1 MGQMKTF
8 KEFLKEEFP
17 PFALPDYPMQRT
29 DIKYLDGSWAVGEE
43 DKAFDYDA
51 SKSGEE
57 NMDDIEKEV
66 QKKTFTHFI
75 SEQKEKSATFTFG
88 RFNPPTTGHE
98 KLVKKLASVGRGTDV
113 LLFSSHSN
121 DKRKNPLTHKD
132 KVKYLKKFFGRMV
145 VDANVRNVFEIA
157 NFLHEKG
164 YRNVNMVVGS
174 DRIKEFDML
183 LNKYNGV
190 KAKHGYYKFKNINI
204 ISAGERDPD
213 ADDVSGMSASKMR
226 EFAEKG
232 DFEGFKDGVPSKG
245 KNLAKKLYDDI
256 RKGMGINEG
265 NLPEYMIEDLI
276 TEGVYDPG
284 IFKAVFLMGGPGSGK
299 STVVDQLSLK
309 ALGLKMV
316 NTDKAFENGLKKA
329 GLSLDLRGAD
339 FDKVDPIRARAK
351 KITGKNMD
359 AYIRGRLGMIFDTTA
374 ANKNKIVSYKKL
386 LDKLGYEYKMVFVS
400 TSLQNAQKRNDMR
413 ARKLPAEIVQGDWEK
428 ARKNADEFKKLFG
441 RDFVEITNDDDV
453 ATLQKKSMSLYSKM
467 LTWTSKYPSNKVALK
482 WKERMLLR
490 KQDGR

>member
-1 MGQMKTF
+1 MKTF
-8 KEFLKEEFP
+8 
-17 PFALPDYPMQRT
+17 
-29 DIKYLDGSWAVGEE
+29 
-43 DKAFDYDA
+43 
-51 SKSGEE
+51 
-57 NMDDIEKEV
+57 NN
-66 QKKTFTHFI
+66 FI
-75 SEQKEKSATFTFG
+75 SEAKEKSATFTFG

-98 KLVKKLASVGRGTDV
+98 KLVKKLLSVGRGTDV

-121 DKRKNPLTHKD
+121 DKRKNPLNHRD
-132 KVKYLKKFFGRMV
+132 KVKYLKKFFGKIV
-145 VDANVRNVFEIA
+145 VDANVRTVFEIC
-157 NFLHEKG
+157 NFLQEKK
-164 YRNVNMVVGS
+164 YVNVNMVVGS
-174 DRIKEFDML
+174 DRVKEFEML
-183 LNKYNGV
+183 ITKYNGV
-190 KAKHGYYKFKNINI
+190 KARHGFYKFKNINI

-265 NLPEYMIEDLI
+265 TLPQYMIEDLI

-299 STVVDQLSLK
+299 SAVVDKLSLK
-309 ALGLKMV
+309 ALGLKLV

-374 ANKNKIVSYKKL
+374 ANKSKIVSYKKL
-386 LDKLGYEYKMVFVS
+386 LDKLGYEYKMVFVR
-400 TSLQNAQKRNDMR
+400 TSLENAQKRNDMR
-413 ARKLPAEIVQGDWEK
+413 ARKLPPEIVKGDWEK
-428 ARKNADEFKKLFG
+428 AMKSAQEYKRMFG
-441 RDFVEITNDDDV
+441 KDFVEITNDDTIQALD
-453 ATLQKKSMSLYSKM
+453 AKANQLFSKM
-467 LTWTSKYPSNKVALK
+467 MTWTSKYPSNKLALK
-482 WKERMLLR
+482 WRERMLLQ
-490 KQDGR
+490 KKG

>member
-1 MGQMKTF
+1 
-8 KEFLKEEFP
+8 
-17 PFALPDYPMQRT
+17 
-29 DIKYLDGSWAVGEE
+29 
-43 DKAFDYDA
+43 
-51 SKSGEE
+51 
-57 NMDDIEKEV
+57 
-66 QKKTFTHFI
+66 
-75 SEQKEKSATFTFG
+75 
-88 RFNPPTTGHE
+88 
-98 KLVKKLASVGRGTDV
+98 
-113 LLFSSHSN
+113 
-121 DKRKNPLTHKD
+121 
-132 KVKYLKKFFGRMV
+132 MV

>member
-8 KEFLKEEFP
+8 
-17 PFALPDYPMQRT
+17 
-29 DIKYLDGSWAVGEE
+29 
-43 DKAFDYDA
+43 
-51 SKSGEE
+51 
-57 NMDDIEKEV
+57 NN
-66 QKKTFTHFI
+66 FI

-386 LDKLGYEYKMVFVS
+386 LDKLGYDYKMVFVS

-453 ATLQKKSMSLYSKM
+453 ATLQKKSLSLYSKM

>member
-1 MGQMKTF
+1 MTQ
-8 KEFLKEEFP
+8 
-17 PFALPDYPMQRT
+17 
-29 DIKYLDGSWAVGEE
+29 
-43 DKAFDYDA
+43 A
-51 SKSGEE
+51 S
-57 NMDDIEKEV
+57 
-66 QKKTFTHFI
+66 
-75 SEQKEKSATFTFG
+75 
-88 RFNPPTTGHE
+88 
-98 KLVKKLASVGRGTDV
+98 
-113 LLFSSHSN
+113 
-121 DKRKNPLTHKD
+121 
-132 KVKYLKKFFGRMV
+132 
-145 VDANVRNVFEIA
+145 
-157 NFLHEKG
+157 
-164 YRNVNMVVGS
+164 
-174 DRIKEFDML
+174 
-183 LNKYNGV
+183 
-190 KAKHGYYKFKNINI
+190 
-204 ISAGERDPD
+204 
-213 ADDVSGMSASKMR
+213 SKQYSLWV
-226 EFAEKG
+226 E
-232 DFEGFKDGVPSKG
+232 
-245 KNLAKKLYDDI
+245 L
-256 RKGMGINEG
+256 
-265 NLPEYMIEDLI
+265 
-276 TEGVYDPG
+276 
-284 IFKAVFLMGGPGSGK
+284 GSGK

-359 AYIRGRLGMIFDTTA
+359 AYIRGRLGMIFDTTN

-386 LDKLGYEYKMVFVS
+386 LDKLGYDYKMVFVS

-490 KQDGR
+490 KQDGRIKIIDSL

>member
-1 MGQMKTF
+1 MKTF
-8 KEFLKEEFP
+8 
-17 PFALPDYPMQRT
+17 
-29 DIKYLDGSWAVGEE
+29 
-43 DKAFDYDA
+43 
-51 SKSGEE
+51 
-57 NMDDIEKEV
+57 NN
-66 QKKTFTHFI
+66 FI
-75 SEQKEKSATFTFG
+75 SEAKEKSATFTFG

-98 KLVKKLASVGRGTDV
+98 KLVKKLLSVGRGTDV

-121 DKRKNPLTHKD
+121 DKRKNPLNHRD
-132 KVKYLKKFFGRMV
+132 KVKYLKKFFGKIV
-145 VDANVRNVFEIA
+145 VDANVRTVFEIC
-157 NFLHEKG
+157 NFLQEKK
-164 YRNVNMVVGS
+164 YVNINMVVGS
-174 DRIKEFDML
+174 DRVKEFEML
-183 LNKYNGV
+183 ITKYNGV
-190 KAKHGYYKFKNINI
+190 KARHGFYKFKNINI

-265 NLPEYMIEDLI
+265 TLPQYMIEDLI

-299 STVVDQLSLK
+299 SAVVDKLALK
-309 ALGLKMV
+309 ALGLKLV

-339 FDKVDPIRARAK
+339 FDKVDPIRAKAK

-374 ANKNKIVSYKKL
+374 ANKSKIVSYKKL
-386 LDKLGYEYKMVFVS
+386 LDKLGYEYKMVFVR
-400 TSLQNAQKRNDMR
+400 TSLENAQKRNDMR
-413 ARKLPAEIVQGDWEK
+413 ARKLPPEIVQGDGEK
-428 ARKNADEFKKLFG
+428 AMKSAKEYKSLFK
-441 RDFVEITNDDDV
+441 RDFIEITNDDTVQALD
-453 ATLQKKSMSLYSKM
+453 AKANQLFSKM
-467 LTWTSKYPSNKVALK
+467 MTWTSKYPSNKLALK
-482 WKERMLLR
+482 WRERMLLQ
-490 KQDGR
+490 KKG

>member
-1 MGQMKTF
+1 MKTF
-8 KEFLKEEFP
+8 
-17 PFALPDYPMQRT
+17 
-29 DIKYLDGSWAVGEE
+29 
-43 DKAFDYDA
+43 
-51 SKSGEE
+51 
-57 NMDDIEKEV
+57 NN
-66 QKKTFTHFI
+66 FI

>member
-1 MGQMKTF
+1 M
-8 KEFLKEEFP
+8 
-17 PFALPDYPMQRT
+17 
-29 DIKYLDGSWAVGEE
+29 
-43 DKAFDYDA
+43 
-51 SKSGEE
+51 
-57 NMDDIEKEV
+57 
-66 QKKTFTHFI
+66 KTFTHFI

-299 STVVDQLSLK
+299 STVVDQLALK

-374 ANKNKIVSYKKL
+374 ANKNKIVSYKKM

-400 TSLQNAQKRNDMR
+400 TSLENAQKRNDMR

-428 ARKNADEFKKLFG
+428 ARKHADSFKKLFG
-441 RDFVEITNDDDV
+441 RDFVELSNDDDF
-453 ATLQKKSMSLYSKM
+453 ATLQKKASSLYSKL
-467 LTWTSKYPSNKVALK
+467 LTWTSRYPTNKVALK
-482 WKERMLLR
+482 WRERMLLR

>member
-1 MGQMKTF
+1 MK
-8 KEFLKEEFP
+8 KVS
-17 PFALPDYPMQRT
+17 
-29 DIKYLDGSWAVGEE
+29 IDGSNLKSYCELDISG
-43 DKAFDYDA
+43 
-51 SKSGEE
+51 SKSESNRILILKSIFNNIKINNLSSSDDTSVLNHSLQNLNANIDVGHAGTSMRFLTAYLATLE
-57 NMDDIEKEV
+57 N
-66 QKKTFTHFI
+66 KKFI
-75 SEQKEKSATFTFG
+75 ISGSDRMHQRPIG
-88 RFNPPTTGHE
+88 L
-98 KLVKKLASVGRGTDV
+98 LVDALNSLG
-113 LLFSSHSN
+113 F
-121 DKRKNPLTHKD
+121 

-299 STVVDQLSLK
+299 STVVNKLGLK

-316 NTDKAFENGLKKA
+316 NTDQAFENGLKKA

-359 AYIRGRLGMIFDTTA
+359 NYIAGRLGMIFDTTA
-374 ANKNKIVSYKKL
+374 ANKSKIINYKKL
-386 LDKLGYEYKMVFVS
+386 LDKLGYEYKMVFVM
-400 TSLQNAQKRNDMR
+400 TSLENAQKRNDMR
-413 ARKLPAEIVQGDWEK
+413 ARKLPPEIVKSDWDK
-428 ARKNADEFKKLFG
+428 AMAAANEYKKLFG
-441 RDFVEITNDDDV
+441 KDFYEIKNDDTVQALD
-453 ATLQKKSMSLYSKM
+453 KKAGALYSKLM
-467 LTWTSKYPSNKVALK
+467 TWTTSYPKNKLALK
-482 WKERMLLR
+482 WKERMLAR
-490 KQDGR
+490 KKG